1 MSSHELVR
9 FSSFGR
15 IGQKECVVG
24 ESSMENGVVPRE
36 IDTRGI
42 ITKTKLP
49 VGDYVVNPYV
59 ECTHG
64 CRYCYASFM
73 KRFTN
78 HKEEWGSFLD
88 VKYWPDFNPEK
99 YEGNELFFGSVTCLH
114 CLAMHRRAV
123 D

>member
-24 ESSMENGVVPRE
+24 ESSMEKSVVLRE

-49 VGDYVVNPYV
+49 VG
-59 ECTHG
+59 
-64 CRYCYASFM
+64 
-73 KRFTN
+73 
-78 HKEEWGSFLD
+78 
-88 VKYWPDFNPEK
+88 
-99 YEGNELFFGSVTCLH
+99 
-114 CLAMHRRAV
+114 
-123 D
+123 

>member
-24 ESSMENGVVPRE
+24 ESSMEKSVVLRE

-49 VGDYVVNPYV
+49 VGGLCCKPIRGVHAWMQVLLCFIHEEV
-59 ECTHG
+59 QC
-64 CRYCYASFM
+64 AS
-73 KRFTN
+73 
-78 HKEEWGSFLD
+78 
-88 VKYWPDFNPEK
+88 
-99 YEGNELFFGSVTCLH
+99 
-114 CLAMHRRAV
+114 
-123 D
+123 